1 MGAMTDVGRGPRTGA
16 KCSDPHLATYLR
28 AGPRDRAVKQGGA
41 VMTSPYS
48 VSVEDVRKNENG
60 LAHAE
65 FCIDQM
71 ALQVGEASCAKQR
84 EQLHWLEQAAWQ
96 QQDCEE

>member
-1 MGAMTDVGRGPRTGA
+1 MTI
-16 KCSDPHLATYLR
+16 
-28 AGPRDRAVKQGGA
+28 
-41 VMTSPYS
+41 PYF
-48 VSVEDVRKNENG
+48 VSVEDVQKIVAESG

-71 ALQVGEASCAKQR
+71 ALQVGEASCVKQR
-84 EQLHWLEQAAWQ
+84 ELLDRLEQAAWQ

>member
-1 MGAMTDVGRGPRTGA
+1 MA
-16 KCSDPHLATYLR
+16 
-28 AGPRDRAVKQGGA
+28 AGSSGETRGA
-41 VMTSPYS
+41 VMTSPYF
-48 VSVEDVRKNENG
+48 VSVEDVRKIVAENG

>member
-1 MGAMTDVGRGPRTGA
+1 
-16 KCSDPHLATYLR
+16 
-28 AGPRDRAVKQGGA
+28 
-41 VMTSPYS
+41 MTSPYS

-96 QQDCEE
+96 QQDCE

>member
-1 MGAMTDVGRGPRTGA
+1 
-16 KCSDPHLATYLR
+16 
-28 AGPRDRAVKQGGA
+28 
-41 VMTSPYS
+41 MTSPYF
-48 VSVEDVRKNENG
+48 VSVEDVRKIAAESG

-65 FCIDQM
+65 FYVDQM

-96 QQDCEE
+96 QQDCE